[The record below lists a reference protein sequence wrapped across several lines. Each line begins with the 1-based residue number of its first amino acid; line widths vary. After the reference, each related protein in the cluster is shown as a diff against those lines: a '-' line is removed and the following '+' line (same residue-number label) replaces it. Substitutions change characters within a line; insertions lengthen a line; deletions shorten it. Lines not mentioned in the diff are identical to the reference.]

1 MKPDLD
7 LAANGIYARRGDVQK
22 WTVGAAAK
30 CKIDEKSILRF
41 KFNSDLQ
48 LATSLL
54 QRLNDGVTLILSFN
68 VDCANIARGGHQV
81 GLALNV
87 EA

>member
-1 MKPDLD
+1 M
-7 LAANGIYARRGDVQK
+7 QK
-22 WTVGAAAK
+22 WTVGAGAK
-30 CKIDEKSILRF
+30 YKIDEQSTLRF

-54 QRLNDGVTLILSFN
+54 QKLNDGITLILSFN
-68 VDCANIARGGHQV
+68 IDCANVTRGGHRV